1 MNKAVAVIDI
11 GITNLKIS
19 LIDHHHQIIARCQTG
34 NILSA
39 GPPYRHM
46 DLEPIWNWLLSSL
59 CELATAAA
67 IEAIIP
73 CTHGSAVALI
83 EADGLVLPV
92 MHYEARPPAPLAT
105 EVTSLGAQT
114 NLWALRQGNFS
125 TLVDEQGWRGLC
137 PPRRNAWDTLALI
150 HPYNSR
156 HTGIAAGTLQRIDPL
171 IIAGFDDY
179 AVRWRERA
187 QTPASS

>member
-1 MNKAVAVIDI
+1 VY
-11 GITNLKIS
+11 S
-19 LIDHHHQIIARCQTG
+19 WFR
-34 NILSA
+34 
-39 GPPYRHM
+39 
-46 DLEPIWNWLLSSL
+46 
-59 CELATAAA
+59 
-67 IEAIIP
+67 
-73 CTHGSAVALI
+73 VALI
-83 EADGLVLPV
+83 DADGLVLPV
-92 MHYEARPPAPLAT
+92 MHYEARPPAPIVAAYEMRVPPFTEVYAPVNPGGLTMARQLLWQQTLYPDAFARTRHIVFYAQYWAWRLCGVLAT

-114 NLWALRQGNFS
+114 YLWAPRQGDFS
-125 TLVDEQGWRGLC
+125 TLVDEQGWRGLF

-150 HPYNSR
+150 HPYISR